1 MVTDCRFVSA
11 VFTLIPTR
19 SFVFTISM
27 FCSSVLYAAQW
38 NVPGDFSSI
47 QDAIDAAAPG
57 DTVIVGPGSY
67 AENLQFNGKSISLQS
82 REGAGVTVIR
92 GVGGTVVS
100 IGPGGEFV
108 GFTVQKGLASF
119 GAGMVV
125 SGNGTLIKHNIFDSN
140 TQLSGG
146 FGAAIAGNPASP
158 VIEQNIFRNNSC
170 DDQFLAGVVSF
181 LNNSSP
187 HIVNNIF
194 TSNPCRAINMTLPA
208 TAKPVVVNNTIA
220 GNRTGIRIDRRIQT
234 LAQVYRNNII
244 FDNGIGLEVDFGT
257 EKDNPTWEHNLV
269 SGNGVD
275 YELIA
280 DQTGKAGNISADPWF
295 VDSAAG
301 DYHLRG
307 GSPAIDAGSN
317 IGAPSLDF
325 EGDVRPVDGDGDGV
339 DTVDIGADEFFAGIA
354 ISVPGGSP
362 QECAAA
368 YGSPLTLSAN
378 ITVPTGDNVVSIE
391 WTLDE
396 EPAGSGD
403 TIDLFVPLG
412 QHMVKAV
419 AVTGQSGSFVGSAAI
434 EIMDTTAPSV
444 SAAFVDR
451 RRGEIIDR
459 IDRSCRQ
466 WVVVNYETTDICDP
480 APVATAVLG
489 IPVENGDKL
498 KIKGKRNALTLDAN
512 DISLSVTAAD
522 AFGNVAHA
530 EATLLITD
538 QVTSKACKWR
548 RRRDWD

>member
-1 MVTDCRFVSA
+1 MVTDRRLVNA

-19 SFVFTISM
+19 SLVFTISI
-27 FCSSVLYAAQW
+27 FCSSALHAALW
-38 NVPGDFSSI
+38 SVPGDFSSI

-57 DTVIVGPGSY
+57 DTVMVGPGSY

-82 REGAGVTVIR
+82 REGAGVTVIL

-108 GFTVQKGLASF
+108 GFTVQKGLASI

-146 FGAAIAGNPASP
+146 LGAAIAGNPASP
-158 VIEQNIFRNNSC
+158 HIEQNIFRNNSC

-187 HIVNNIF
+187 RIVNNIF
-194 TSNPCRAINMTLPA
+194 ANNPCRAINMILPA
-208 TAKPVVVNNTIA
+208 SGKPMVINNTIVS
-220 GNRTGIRIDRRIQT
+220 NRVGVRIDRRVPTSQQI
-234 LAQVYRNNII
+234 YRNNII
-244 FDNGIGLEVDFGT
+244 VDNQIGLEVDFGT
-257 EKDNPTWEHNLV
+257 EADNPTWEHNLV
-269 SGNGVD
+269 FGNGAD
-275 YELIA
+275 YEVIL
-280 DQTGKAGNISADPWF
+280 DQTGKSGNVSADPWF
-295 VDSAAG
+295 VDPLSG

-354 ISVPGGSP
+354 INVHGDSP
-362 QECAAA
+362 QECTTSG
-368 YGSPLTLSAN
+368 GSNVSLSAN
-378 ITVPTGDNVVSIE
+378 VTLPPGDNVASID
-391 WTLDE
+391 WTLDG
-396 EPAGSGD
+396 EPVGSGD
-403 TIDLFVPLG
+403 SIDLFMPLG
-412 QHMVKAV
+412 QHTVKAI
-419 AVTGQSGSFVGSAAI
+419 AVTGHSGSFVGSAAI
-434 EIMDTTAPSV
+434 EIVDTTAPSV
-444 SAAFVDR
+444 SVGFVDR
-451 RRGEIIDR
+451 RSGETIDQ
-459 IDRSCRQ
+459 IDRSCKQ
-466 WVVVNYETTDICDP
+466 WVVVSYETTDICDS

-512 DISLSVTAAD
+512 DISLSVTATD
-522 AFGNVAHA
+522 ALGNVAHA

-538 QVTSKACKWR
+538 QVTSKACKR
-548 RRRDWD
+548 RWRRDWD